1 MKIAQFETKGLPSEV
16 LKLVDVPIPE
26 PGQGEVRIKV
36 ATCNI
41 NPSDIMF
48 IRGLYGIRPELPSSA
63 GFEAAGE
70 IDKCGDGVELSP
82 GMRVIFSALGVWKEY
97 VIIPAK
103 NIIPTPEEMSD
114 EVACQAFVNPFT
126 AYGMLKES
134 DLQKDQWLM
143 LTAGG
148 SAFGKIV
155 VQMCK
160 ERGINTVCT
169 VRREDQKEEL
179 LELGASA
186 VVNTEKESLFKSVR
200 VLTEKNGVD
209 YVFDAVGGD
218 LGARAMEC
226 LATNGTMI
234 VFGLLSLENIPL
246 NSGLV
251 LFENLIIRGFWLSSW
266 LSTLSTEEKKR
277 VTSKI
282 LKMLANDQ
290 LKVNIEAK
298 YPLDEVIKAIE
309 HADSPGR
316 KGKIILDLRM

>member
-1 MKIAQFETKGLPSEV
+1 MKIALFENTGIPSEV
-16 LKLVDVPIPE
+16 LKVSDVPNPE
-26 PGQGEVRIKV
+26 PESGEVRIKV

-48 IRGLYGIRPELPSSA
+48 IRGLYGIRPEIPSSA

-70 IDKCGDGVELSP
+70 IDKCGDGVELSV

-97 VIIPAK
+97 VIVPAK
-103 NIIPTPEEMSD
+103 SIIPTPDEMSD

-126 AYGMLKES
+126 AYGMLEES
-134 DLQKDQWLM
+134 GLQKDQWLM

-160 ERGINTVCT
+160 ERGIKTVCT

-179 LELGASA
+179 LDLGVSA

-200 VLTEKNGVD
+200 VLTEKKGVD

-226 LATNGTMI
+226 LATNGTMM
-234 VFGLLSLENIPL
+234 VFGLMSFESIPL

-251 LFENLIIRGFWLSSW
+251 LFKNLIIRGFWLSSW

-277 VTSKI
+277 VTSVI
-282 LKMLANDQ
+282 LKMLTVDQ
-290 LKVNIEAK
+290 IKVNIEAK
-298 YPLDEVIKAIE
+298 YPLGEVIKAIE
-309 HADSPGR
+309 HSNSPGR
-316 KGKIILDLRM
+316 TGKIILDLRM